1 VGSSQQRFAF
11 ESQLSPGGL
20 HELCAKLPLARG
32 QAVLRY
38 RQLADTN
45 PATYGPDLARALSV
59 ITQIR
64 VTSRSELP
72 EALAAI
78 RESVAIYRQMAAK
91 TPTAFAGDFKHSLAT
106 AVDVLEDLGEREQA
120 ASLNLLV
127 EAGDLD
133 DAANLLFPPPESG

>member
-1 VGSSQQRFAF
+1 VAAAQ
-11 ESQLSPGGL
+11 E
-20 HELCAKLPLARG
+20 
-32 QAVLRY
+32 AVLRY

-45 PATYGPDLARALSV
+45 PATYSPDLARALSV

-64 VTSRSELP
+64 VTSCSELP

-78 RESVAIYRQMAAK
+78 RESVVIYRQLAAK
-91 TPTAFAGDFKHSLAT
+91 TPAAFGDDFKHSLAT
-106 AVDVLEDLGEREQA
+106 AVDVLEDLGERERA

-133 DAANLLFPPPESG
+133 DAAKLLFSLPESG